1 MTIKEQFILKV
12 ESQTKEFTS
21 KSTNSISVKKSK
33 LITIFSNIHRI
44 LKSLYD
50 LVCLIVRLRF
60 NNTVKHNI
68 IYTGEGI
75 CLKVQGQYR
84 DRILENLALENI
96 IYINRGRDTI
106 IKSING
112 IKTYNI
118 GGVVKLLTFVLKFT
132 NKKRFS
138 TYYAY
143 KIVNNSILKFAKNPK
158 VFSLLYY
165 NLNGLSLVFSKHRSK
180 IQLIEVQHGAIINF
194 PAYSE
199 PSEIKIA
206 DIFYVK
212 NQGTINYLKERLNK
226 NFKDIEYR
234 MLPYPKRK
242 TEYKEG
248 KHILYASTIEFNG
261 IHPVFMEYLTELTQ
275 DDKVTV
281 YVRLHPREKNK
292 KELFENQLKNIK
304 SNIIFDD
311 SKNWLESNTVKNL
324 IVVSPWS
331 SVIEDAVDNGYRA
344 IILEELGK
352 NRFSYLIDNKNVI
365 FADNLEKIILFVHND
380 I

>member
-1 MTIKEQFILKV
+1 MINKEIEFLIDVQSKVKGFAISNSNHSKINPFKLLLNNFYRISFSILD
-12 ESQTKEFTS
+12 FNLLILRLIFNFS
-21 KSTNSISVKKSK
+21 KSYNFV
-33 LITIFSNIHRI
+33 
-44 LKSLYD
+44 
-50 LVCLIVRLRF
+50 
-60 NNTVKHNI
+60 
-68 IYTGEGI
+68 YTGEGI

-234 MLPYPKRK
+234 MLPYPKRE
-242 TEYKEG
+242 TEFKEG
-248 KHILYASTIEFNG
+248 THILYASTVEFNG

-281 YVRLHPREKNK
+281 YIRLHPREKNK
-292 KELFENQLKNIK
+292 KEVFENQLKNIK
-304 SNIIFDD
+304 SNIIFDE

-324 IVVSPWS
+324 VVVSPWS

-344 IILEELGK
+344 IIIDVVGK
-352 NRFSYLIDNKNVI
+352 ERFNYLIDNKNVI
-365 FADNLEKIILFVHND
+365 FADNLKKILLSV
-380 I
+380 